1 MARNH
6 QLEEP
11 DVTPLINVNLVV
23 LVMALLIS
31 SHAARLLPLRLPRL
45 DTSVPRARGSV
56 ALKVT
61 AGGYRIADADVAP
74 ADLPAAV
81 DGLAQ
86 GATVVVSAEEGASPE
101 AVGYATDCLMK
112 RPELQVY
119 VDDTDAVHLRVEP
132 NGYRLDGATGLL
144 TREALAGRVAEIG
157 DRQIVMVSLASDARY
172 EQLVA
177 AMDLLMVR
185 PGLKVSFG
193 DASPE

>member
-1 MARNH
+1 MARDH
-6 QLEEP
+6 QVEEP

-31 SHAARLLPLRLPRL
+31 SQAARLLPLRLPRL
-45 DTSVPRARGSV
+45 DTSIPRAKGSV

-61 AGGYRIADADVAP
+61 AGGYRIADADIAP

-81 DGLAQ
+81 SALAR
-86 GATVVVSAEEGASPE
+86 GATVVVTADEDAPPE

-119 VDDTDAVHLRVEP
+119 VDQADAVHLRVEP
-132 NGYRLDGATGLL
+132 KGYRLDGATALL
-144 TREALAGRVAEIG
+144 TRDALADRIAEVG
-157 DRQIVMVSLASDARY
+157 DRRIVMVSLASDARY
-172 EQLVA
+172 AQLVA
-177 AMDLLMVR
+177 AMDLLMAR

-193 DASPE
+193 DAPAK